1 MACLAATTPHPALS
15 RGAGEGSGWRAASA
29 WHGACLREARTTQE
43 RQVEQISA
51 ALAKQNE
58 DIGKLQAKLADAKAR
73 ERTIVART
81 KSAAGRVKIRS
92 KLYDERITDAFARF
106 EQVERSLDELEGKAE
121 VYDLGRKATLGEEL
135 AGLEAE
141 AGIDEELAALKKRL
155 GNSMG
160 GNSMGGNSVPGGSSK
175 ADGR

>member
-1 MACLAATTPHPALS
+1 MFFFFQAEDGIRYDLVTGVQTCALP
-15 RGAGEGSGWRAASA
+15 
-29 WHGACLREARTTQE
+29 
-43 RQVEQISA
+43 IF
-51 ALAKQNE
+51 
-58 DIGKLQAKLADAKAR
+58 
-73 ERTIVART
+73 
-81 KSAAGRVKIRS
+81 RS

-160 GNSMGGNSVPGGSSK
+160 GNSMGGNSIPGGSSK